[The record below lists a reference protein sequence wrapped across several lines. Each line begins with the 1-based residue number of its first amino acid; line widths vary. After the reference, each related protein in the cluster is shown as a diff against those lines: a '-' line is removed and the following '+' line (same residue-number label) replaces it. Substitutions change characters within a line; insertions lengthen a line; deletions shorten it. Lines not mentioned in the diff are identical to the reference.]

1 MAIFSGIELDVDVIA
16 ACLPACLPT
25 TTPTTTM
32 MRQYTGPPDKPAS
45 DDASSANSRACLA
58 VDGPGPARA
67 SYLDLAS
74 QIPELESTE
83 LKSIRSYS

>member
-67 SYLDLAS
+67 SYAE
-74 QIPELESTE
+74 I
-83 LKSIRSYS
+83 